1 MTQPETFYTLS
12 MLIAFIYQAI
22 IDGDSEEYSVAQTA
36 EHGGSAMQM
45 SWVPIPGNAWTDN
58 MFALNAM

>member
-1 MTQPETFYTLS
+1 

-36 EHGGSAMQM
+36 EHGGSAMK
-45 SWVPIPGNAWTDN
+45 WVHVMGSNPRKCLD
-58 MFALNAM
+58 